1 MGNAPNIQSFTS
13 KELFNFKCN
22 LSATPVALLVPDV
35 NTPTY
40 GN

>member
-1 MGNAPNIQSFTS
+1 MGNAPNIQSFRS
-13 KELFNFKCN
+13 KELVNFKCN